1 MTYLTHMYPNKAFS
15 DNQSPTYT
23 IFGSKSIKLKS
34 YKYFNLANKMSLK
47 CNFFIDNWCFRRK
60 KVIYTVSVQKRRKNS
75 KIIIFWS
82 KTENLLRYKSL
93 CFLKKKLFLGYFSI
107 IDKFMSLMSF
117 LRLENVELGHL
128 TLIEG

>member
-60 KVIYTVSVQKRRKNS
+60 KVIYTVSVQKRRKKFQNYFFGQRL
-75 KIIIFWS
+75 KICFATNPCVFW
-82 KTENLLRYKSL
+82 
-93 CFLKKKLFLGYFSI
+93 KKLFLGYFSI